1 MSFIFNLSI
10 TQSLVAGQFDLFMDQ
25 DQRVQGM
32 GGFDM
37 QIMLQIAFYR
47 NHHVP
52 YILNTRD
59 KLPF

>member
-1 MSFIFNLSI
+1 MSFIFNLFI
-10 TQSLVAGQFDLFMDQ
+10 TPSRVAGQFDFFMDP

-52 YILNTRD
+52 YTLSTQD